1 MFTMDSMKCLIVGY
15 GRMGR
20 EVEKILIQRNH
31 TIVARIDSFDK
42 EADSAVIREEDLKES
57 EMVIEFSLG
66 DAVLKNAEVYAARG
80 LAAVVGTTGWENDRE
95 KVKELVSEGK
105 SAYLWGSNF
114 SIGAHLFFNLAYRA
128 TALVDKIPEYDI
140 LAYEIHHNKK
150 KDSPSGTALALGKG
164 ILENSTRKSTIVT
177 DKLDRAPAPNEVHI
191 ASVRGGSVP
200 GTHTI
205 LLDSFADTIEI
216 KHTARNRSGMALGS
230 VMAAEWLLGK
240 TGFFQVGDFIK
251 DIIPY

>member
-1 MFTMDSMKCLIVGY
+1 
-15 GRMGR
+15 MGR

-31 TIVARIDSFDK
+31 EVVARIDSYDK
-42 EADSAVIREEDLKES
+42 EADSATIRDEDLKDS
-57 EMVIEFSLG
+57 DMALEFSLK
-66 DAVLKNAEVYAARG
+66 DAVLKNAELYASHG
-80 LAAVVGTTGWENDRE
+80 LAAVVGTTGWEDDRE
-95 KVKELVSEGK
+95 KVKELVSRGK

-114 SIGAHLFFNLAYRA
+114 SIGAHLFFNLANRA
-128 TALVDKIPEYDI
+128 TSLVDTIPEYDI

-164 ILENSTRKSTIVT
+164 ILEHSTRKSKIVT
-177 DKLDRAPAPNEVHI
+177 DKLDRAPDPEEVHI
-191 ASVRGGSVP
+191 ASLRGGSVP

-216 KHTARNRSGMALGS
+216 KHTARNRGGFALGS

-240 TGFFQVGDFIK
+240 TGFFQVDDFIK